1 MVRLRHGARKDSDPQ
16 SKHNSCMGRLIVI
29 VLVVFALLWLLR
41 RALARQQKGDAPP
54 QAPGEA
60 KGDLVSC
67 AHCGVNLPKG
77 EAYAERGVP
86 PSAGGRHYC
95 SEEHWRAGPRDG

>member
-1 MVRLRHGARKDSDPQ
+1 MTK
-16 SKHNSCMGRLIVI
+16 LILIAVA
-29 VLVVFALLWLLR
+29 VFVLLWLLR
-41 RALARQQKGDAPP
+41 RALAPRKGDAPP
-54 QAPGEA
+54 PGEA

-67 AHCGVNLPKG
+67 AHCGVNLPKA
-77 EAYAERGVP
+77 EAYAVRGVP

>member
-1 MVRLRHGARKDSDPQ
+1 
-16 SKHNSCMGRLIVI
+16 MGRLIVI

-41 RALARQQKGDAPP
+41 RALAAPRKGDAPP

-60 KGDLVSC
+60 KGDLGRS
-67 AHCGVNLPKG
+67 AHGGVTLPKG
-77 EAYAERGVP
+77 EGYAVRGVP